1 VNNGTESP
9 HYSDR
14 GVLDCKNAIDLHN
27 STVSKIATDM
37 EVTQSTYGSTC
48 LATDVMTN
56 MAASSV
62 GH

>member
-1 VNNGTESP
+1 
-9 HYSDR
+9 
-14 GVLDCKNAIDLHN
+14 LDCKNAIDLHN